1 MWKNRRTSNQKRV
14 ISLRAGCIKK
24 MLREQL
30 FEHPRCLFFIAVL
43 LMLFGVVMPFLM
55 VIHVVQ
61 STFFLNFL
69 SYGASTLGL
78 LLGLVS
84 LAASRIKQKQ
94 EEDQENRY
102 R

>member
-1 MWKNRRTSNQKRV
+1 MFRDK
-14 ISLRAGCIKK
+14 
-24 MLREQL
+24 L
-30 FEHPRCLFFIAVL
+30 FEHPGRLMLIAVL

-55 VIHVVQ
+55 VIQAVK

-78 LLGLVS
+78 LLGIVS
-84 LAASRIKQKQ
+84 LAASSLKQKRKNDL
-94 EEDQENRY
+94 EDRY

>member
-1 MWKNRRTSNQKRV
+1 
-14 ISLRAGCIKK
+14 
-24 MLREQL
+24 MLRDQL
-30 FEHPRCLFFIAVL
+30 LEHPTRLFVIAVL

-55 VIHVVQ
+55 VIGVVE

-78 LLGLVS
+78 LLGFVS
-84 LAASRIKQKQ
+84 LAASRIKHRRK
-94 EEDQENRY
+94 EDQENRY